1 MLNRITG
8 NKGEW
13 SEMYVLLRLLGAG
26 KIYAADENVQ
36 KIENIYFPILK
47 IIREEVISKKYEYA
61 IREKVQIYLNDTM
74 VKEVLV
80 EEFNQEADYLYN
92 QIVVGGNRAFGIEKT
107 QEFMHK
113 IYCNR
118 LAAPSSDKTDITM
131 QIHDIQ
137 TGYSPVC
144 GFSIKSEIGNAPTL
158 INATG
163 STNFIFEV
171 TGLSDEQIE
180 SINAIDSKTK
190 IKDRMHRIFSE
201 ANSVAFTKLNSETF
215 SRNLMMIDT
224 RFSELMAYSLIYHY
238 RDGVNNCD
246 DLINKMELDNPM
258 QFPSSGFY
266 KFKFKKFLCS
276 AALGMTPNTAWDGID
291 EANGG
296 YIIVT
301 ASGDVLAYHIYN
313 RNFFEE
319 YLLKQTRFERGSTTR
334 HGFALLY
341 KEDSKTYMK
350 LNLQIR
356 FK

>member
-1 MLNRITG
+1 MANITG

-13 SEMYVLLRLLGAG
+13 SEMYALLRLLADG
-26 KIYAADENVQ
+26 KIYAADEDVK
-36 KIENIYFPILK
+36 KIEEMYFPVLK
-47 IIREEVISKKYEYA
+47 IIREEILTKKYEYA
-61 IREKVQIYLNDTM
+61 IHDKVQIHLNDAL
-74 VKEVLV
+74 VKEVPI

-92 QIVVGGNRAFGIEKT
+92 QILVGGNRAFSVVRTEN
-107 QEFMHK
+107 FMHK
-113 IYCNR
+113 IFCNR
-118 LAAPSSDKTDITM
+118 LAAPSTDKTDITM

-171 TGLSDEQIE
+171 TGLLDEQIE
-180 SINAIDSKTK
+180 SINAIETRTK
-190 IKDRMHRIFSE
+190 IKDRMARVFCE
-201 ANSVAFTKLNSETF
+201 ANDVNFVKVSSGIFD
-215 SRNLMMIDT
+215 RNLMMIDT
-224 RFSELMAYSLIYHY
+224 RFSELMAHALVYHY
-238 RDGVNNCD
+238 RDCINGCD
-246 DLINKMELDNPM
+246 EVLDKMEQDNPM
-258 QFPSSGFY
+258 NFPADGFY

-276 AALGMTPNTAWDGID
+276 AALGMTPNTVWDGID

-301 ASGDVLAYHIYN
+301 ASGHVLAYHIYN
-313 RNFFEE
+313 RNSFEE

-334 HGFALLY
+334 HGFASLY
-341 KEDSKTYMK
+341 KEDGKTYMK
-350 LNLQIR
+350 LNLQVR